1 MTKEQIAELRA
12 GIFTLITLIGFG
24 AMVFILG
31 TQKGYFEPQ
40 ITLKTKFLNVYGLQ
54 AGAPV
59 RFMGVGIG
67 QVKGIILPRELPCV
81 GTEVLLQVNKSVQK
95 NITRDSV
102 ATIKWLSYVTGDSY
116 VEITSGACL
125 EPIVEDGDSIKSAEP
140 INYTTVLESG
150 IGIIESFSKFFKKL
164 DESGFVESLSN
175 VSVSLN
181 ESVKTFQNGE
191 GLLHSLIY
199 DPKGKQLMENLV
211 TTSESLKRITAE
223 IENGE
228 GTIGALIA
236 DTTLYDNLSRLLG
249 GAERSFILR
258 SLIRKSIEK
267 GNGEK

>member
-12 GIFTLITLIGFG
+12 GIFTVITLIGFG

-40 ITLKTKFLNVYGLQ
+40 ITLKTNFSNVYGLQ

-67 QVKGIILPRELPCV
+67 QVKGIILPKELPCAEI
-81 GTEVLLQVNKSVQK
+81 EVLLQVNKSVQK
-95 NITRDSV
+95 NVVRVSV

-116 VEITSGACL
+116 IEITSGACL
-125 EPIVEDGDSIKSAEP
+125 EPVVRDGDFINSAEP
-140 INYTTVLESG
+140 ISYTTVVESG
-150 IGIIESFSKFFKKL
+150 LGIIESFSKFFKKL

-175 VSVSLN
+175 VSASLN
-181 ESVKTFQNGE
+181 ESVKTFQKGE

-199 DPKGKQLMENLV
+199 DPKGKQLLENLV
-211 TTSESLKRITAE
+211 DTSESLKNIITE

-228 GTIGALIA
+228 GTLGALVA
-236 DTTLYDNLSRLLG
+236 DPTLYDNLKRLLG

-267 GNGEK
+267 GNG